1 MFVVGSFN
9 ALKMLYV
16 GVMWPLV
23 YLNCMQCPYMV
34 ATFAWNSNGKVCC
47 QCYMGCVYIL
57 TPAPHQHRMLEW
69 CDHLLIYI
77 KCCVLI
83 WEPHVDG
90 MVIARSVVSAT
101 WDVCTH
107 TSTTPA
113 LHLASLWH
121 WLSSLVAPRTLL
133 AAQTQSHWCWAS
145 PLALNPHCSQGECWW
160 ATAEWALSDLEGS
173 PLAVTLS
180 CPLVISSDY
189 MHFNLC
195 GV

>member
-1 MFVVGSFN
+1 
-9 ALKMLYV
+9 
-16 GVMWPLV
+16 MWPLSLFGS
-23 YLNCMQCPYMV
+23 YTLME
-34 ATFAWNSNGKVCC
+34 CC
-47 QCYMGCVYIL
+47 
-57 TPAPHQHRMLEW
+57 MLEW
-69 CDHLLIYI
+69 CDHLLIYL

-83 WEPHVDG
+83 WEPHFCG

-101 WDVCTH
+101 WDVCAY

-113 LHLASLWH
+113 LHLATLWH

-180 CPLVISSDY
+180 CPLEISSCVIISSFLY
-189 MHFNLC
+189 AILRFNVHEFHRS
-195 GV
+195 GFIHETIDINGYV